1 MALLQASHICL
12 AYGDRDL
19 LNNVSLQIDGKTR
32 AALAGVNGCGKST
45 LMKILVGEIQ
55 PDTGTVSK
63 SEGTLAAYLPQ
74 TGISFGSKTPPE
86 EVEDAFDRF
95 RLLEDE
101 KTRLAAQMNGHDAG
115 WEEKAHRIHEI
126 EEILLAC
133 GYHHRRDRI
142 DRVLKGLGFKTS
154 DLEKSSSS
162 FSGGWQMRIALA
174 RILLMQPQILL
185 LDEPTNYLDIESREW
200 LARFLEKYDGGILL
214 ISHDRWFLDETVGE
228 TYELFNGR
236 LKRYKGNY
244 SAYEKQ
250 RKEEI
255 DLLIRQAK
263 IQQEEI
269 ERSKQY
275 IERFRAKAT
284 KAASV
289 KSRERMLE
297 KMTPI
302 EIPENL
308 KKIHFRFPPAPRCGK
323 DALTLTDL
331 KKSYGTHEVLR
342 ELSLTFRAGQKTAVT
357 GVNGAGKSTLLR
369 ILSGRDTPTSGTV
382 KLGSGV
388 RIGYFAQD
396 YEHDLHASKTVKEE
410 ADAAAPAELRP
421 KVNNLLGAF
430 LFSDRDIEKPISVL
444 SGGEKNRL
452 TLLKLM
458 MQPSNLLIL
467 DEPTNH
473 LDLHSKDVLLE
484 ALKNYTG
491 TVIFVSHDRAFIRD
505 LADSVLDLTENGARF
520 YGGDYDY
527 FLWKKSQTDAQTETR
542 STAAPEHTLEKT
554 TANNDHKR
562 QKETRNLINRLQKES
577 QRLLSAIETAEERLR
592 QLHAEWSREECYS
605 DPQKS
610 AAAAEAVRQ
619 TEDEIAKLTDEW
631 EETENRLASAQAGE
645 NAAALEAK

>member
-308 KKIHFRFPPAPRCGK
+308 KKIHFRIFLPPDAGKCGTGPFFPSFRHALPPALFFL
-323 DALTLTDL
+323 A
-331 KKSYGTHEVLR
+331 EV
-342 ELSLTFRAGQKTAVT
+342 
-357 GVNGAGKSTLLR
+357 
-369 ILSGRDTPTSGTV
+369 SGRQHFGITSPLPLFG
-382 KLGSGV
+382 
-388 RIGYFAQD
+388 
-396 YEHDLHASKTVKEE
+396 
-410 ADAAAPAELRP
+410 
-421 KVNNLLGAF
+421 
-430 LFSDRDIEKPISVL
+430 LFSVL
-444 SGGEKNRL
+444 
-452 TLLKLM
+452 
-458 MQPSNLLIL
+458 P
-467 DEPTNH
+467 
-473 LDLHSKDVLLE
+473 
-484 ALKNYTG
+484 
-491 TVIFVSHDRAFIRD
+491 
-505 LADSVLDLTENGARF
+505 
-520 YGGDYDY
+520 
-527 FLWKKSQTDAQTETR
+527 
-542 STAAPEHTLEKT
+542 
-554 TANNDHKR
+554 
-562 QKETRNLINRLQKES
+562 
-577 QRLLSAIETAEERLR
+577 
-592 QLHAEWSREECYS
+592 
-605 DPQKS
+605 
-610 AAAAEAVRQ
+610 
-619 TEDEIAKLTDEW
+619 AKLCEI
-631 EETENRLASAQAGE
+631 
-645 NAAALEAK
+645 

>member
-200 LARFLEKYDGGILL
+200 LSRFLEKYDGGILL

-396 YEHDLHASKTVKEE
+396 YEHDLHASMTVKEE

-491 TVIFVSHDRAFIRD
+491 TVIFVSHDRAD

-542 STAAPEHTLEKT
+542 STAAPEHTIEKT

-645 NAAALEAK
+645 NAAALETK

>member
-342 ELSLTFRAGQKTAVT
+342 ELSLTFR
-357 GVNGAGKSTLLR
+357 LLR

-396 YEHDLHASKTVKEE
+396 YEHDLHASMTVKEE

-505 LADSVLDLTENGARF
+505 LADSVLDLTENEARF

-645 NAAALEAK
+645 NAAALETK

>member
-1 MALLQASHICL
+1 
-12 AYGDRDL
+12 
-19 LNNVSLQIDGKTR
+19 
-32 AALAGVNGCGKST
+32 
-45 LMKILVGEIQ
+45 MKILVGEIQ

-154 DLEKSSSS
+154 DLSS

-200 LARFLEKYDGGILL
+200 LAGFLEKYDGGVLL
-214 ISHDRWFLDETVGE
+214 ISHDRWFLDETVSE

-275 IERFRAKAT
+275 RKTSKKFISVFR
-284 KAASV
+284 
-289 KSRERMLE
+289 RR
-297 KMTPI
+297 P
-302 EIPENL
+302 
-308 KKIHFRFPPAPRCGK
+308 
-323 DALTLTDL
+323 
-331 KKSYGTHEVLR
+331 
-342 ELSLTFRAGQKTAVT
+342 
-357 GVNGAGKSTLLR
+357 
-369 ILSGRDTPTSGTV
+369 
-382 KLGSGV
+382 
-388 RIGYFAQD
+388 
-396 YEHDLHASKTVKEE
+396 
-410 ADAAAPAELRP
+410 AAAKMR
-421 KVNNLLGAF
+421 
-430 LFSDRDIEKPISVL
+430 
-444 SGGEKNRL
+444 
-452 TLLKLM
+452 
-458 MQPSNLLIL
+458 
-467 DEPTNH
+467 
-473 LDLHSKDVLLE
+473 
-484 ALKNYTG
+484 
-491 TVIFVSHDRAFIRD
+491 
-505 LADSVLDLTENGARF
+505 
-520 YGGDYDY
+520 
-527 FLWKKSQTDAQTETR
+527 
-542 STAAPEHTLEKT
+542 
-554 TANNDHKR
+554 
-562 QKETRNLINRLQKES
+562 
-577 QRLLSAIETAEERLR
+577 
-592 QLHAEWSREECYS
+592 
-605 DPQKS
+605 
-610 AAAAEAVRQ
+610 
-619 TEDEIAKLTDEW
+619 
-631 EETENRLASAQAGE
+631 
-645 NAAALEAK
+645 

>member
-214 ISHDRWFLDETVGE
+214 ISHDRWFLDAETVQGQ
-228 TYELFNGR
+228 LFG
-236 LKRYKGNY
+236 
-244 SAYEKQ
+244 
-250 RKEEI
+250 I
-255 DLLIRQAK
+255 
-263 IQQEEI
+263 
-269 ERSKQY
+269 
-275 IERFRAKAT
+275 
-284 KAASV
+284 
-289 KSRERMLE
+289 
-297 KMTPI
+297 
-302 EIPENL
+302 
-308 KKIHFRFPPAPRCGK
+308 
-323 DALTLTDL
+323 
-331 KKSYGTHEVLR
+331 
-342 ELSLTFRAGQKTAVT
+342 
-357 GVNGAGKSTLLR
+357 
-369 ILSGRDTPTSGTV
+369 
-382 KLGSGV
+382 
-388 RIGYFAQD
+388 
-396 YEHDLHASKTVKEE
+396 
-410 ADAAAPAELRP
+410 
-421 KVNNLLGAF
+421 
-430 LFSDRDIEKPISVL
+430 
-444 SGGEKNRL
+444 
-452 TLLKLM
+452 
-458 MQPSNLLIL
+458 
-467 DEPTNH
+467 
-473 LDLHSKDVLLE
+473 
-484 ALKNYTG
+484 
-491 TVIFVSHDRAFIRD
+491 
-505 LADSVLDLTENGARF
+505 
-520 YGGDYDY
+520 
-527 FLWKKSQTDAQTETR
+527 
-542 STAAPEHTLEKT
+542 
-554 TANNDHKR
+554 
-562 QKETRNLINRLQKES
+562 
-577 QRLLSAIETAEERLR
+577 
-592 QLHAEWSREECYS
+592 
-605 DPQKS
+605 
-610 AAAAEAVRQ
+610 
-619 TEDEIAKLTDEW
+619 
-631 EETENRLASAQAGE
+631 
-645 NAAALEAK
+645 

>member
-1 MALLQASHICL
+1 M
-12 AYGDRDL
+12 
-19 LNNVSLQIDGKTR
+19 
-32 AALAGVNGCGKST
+32 
-45 LMKILVGEIQ
+45 
-55 PDTGTVSK
+55 
-63 SEGTLAAYLPQ
+63 
-74 TGISFGSKTPPE
+74 
-86 EVEDAFDRF
+86 
-95 RLLEDE
+95 
-101 KTRLAAQMNGHDAG
+101 
-115 WEEKAHRIHEI
+115 
-126 EEILLAC
+126 
-133 GYHHRRDRI
+133 
-142 DRVLKGLGFKTS
+142 
-154 DLEKSSSS
+154 
-162 FSGGWQMRIALA
+162 
-174 RILLMQPQILL
+174 
-185 LDEPTNYLDIESREW
+185 
-200 LARFLEKYDGGILL
+200 
-214 ISHDRWFLDETVGE
+214 
-228 TYELFNGR
+228 
-236 LKRYKGNY
+236 
-244 SAYEKQ
+244 
-250 RKEEI
+250 
-255 DLLIRQAK
+255 
-263 IQQEEI
+263 
-269 ERSKQY
+269 
-275 IERFRAKAT
+275 
-284 KAASV
+284 
-289 KSRERMLE
+289 
-297 KMTPI
+297 
-302 EIPENL
+302 
-308 KKIHFRFPPAPRCGK
+308 
-323 DALTLTDL
+323 
-331 KKSYGTHEVLR
+331 
-342 ELSLTFRAGQKTAVT
+342 
-357 GVNGAGKSTLLR
+357 
-369 ILSGRDTPTSGTV
+369 
-382 KLGSGV
+382 
-388 RIGYFAQD
+388 
-396 YEHDLHASKTVKEE
+396 TVKEE
-410 ADAAAPAELRP
+410 ADTAAPAELRP

-645 NAAALEAK
+645 NAAALETK